1 MSVGHLRQLR
11 LLKNDVGVFNQPW
24 VACILTGLEVCTPT
38 QYYKLSRFLC
48 YLDVANESN
57 YRLGVCAAIW
67 YRVCSKVSIT
77 SNFAQ
82 TKGLTLVQSR
92 RHIWRFH
99 TPISAIGRKSPGVP
113 GAAMAIFADH
123 RDRRIKSPISDK
135 PDIGDFIRR
144 LESANKICQVLHR
157 LKKLLT
163 VANLLHQLSW

>member
-1 MSVGHLRQLR
+1 MLVFLISLELNVYSQDLKSA
-11 LLKNDVGVFNQPW
+11 LLLSIINYFSNKV
-24 VACILTGLEVCTPT
+24 
-38 QYYKLSRFLC
+38 SRFHC

-82 TKGLTLVQSR
+82 TKGLTLETTVQSR

-113 GAAMAIFADH
+113 GVAMAIFADH

-144 LESANKICQVLHR
+144 LESANKICQVWHR
-157 LKKLLT
+157 LKKLFT